1 MNDTFKN
8 KRVILLFDFNRI
20 GVSYRFLGDGTSK
33 YWGFFQQANF
43 HVSEFMASFPQNG
56 KEKIKIEFLGHILLY
71 DDVLVHRF
79 LMEEKFHE

>member
-1 MNDTFKN
+1 VNDTFKN

-20 GVSYRFLGDGTSK
+20 GVSYRFLGDSTAK
-33 YWGFFQQANF
+33 HWGFFQQVNF
-43 HVSEFMASFPQNG
+43 HVSEFMASFPQNS

-79 LMEEKFHE
+79 LMEEKYRN